1 MGRRRKEQ
9 SPLEHHF
16 KAIANHYFPKMQQVG
31 PKESILN
38 IFRSFSS
45 TPICGFPFP
54 FRILFVMLLEIFQLI
69 LTLW

>member
-31 PKESILN
+31 PKERVLN
-38 IFRSFSS
+38 IF
-45 TPICGFPFP
+45 PF
-54 FRILFVMLLEIFQLI
+54 IFEYSNLCFF
-69 LTLW
+69 LSVSHTFL